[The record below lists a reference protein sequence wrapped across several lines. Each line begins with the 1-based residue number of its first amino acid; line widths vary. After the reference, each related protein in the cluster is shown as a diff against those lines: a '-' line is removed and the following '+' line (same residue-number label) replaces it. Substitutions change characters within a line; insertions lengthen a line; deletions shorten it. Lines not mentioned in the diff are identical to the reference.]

1 MSHPPHRRT
10 SDSPSNSDGTPG
22 LRFSAQAVNL
32 LVVILGIAAAY
43 FMTIQSL
50 KVELAAKAENAVVE
64 TLDRKL
70 TAFEVILREGVVDKE
85 EFYRF
90 SCGIESRLIRIEQ
103 YLIENSGDS
112 LGHK

>member
-1 MSHPPHRRT
+1 V
-10 SDSPSNSDGTPG
+10 SPSPRPSGV
-22 LRFSAQAVNL
+22 RISAQAINL
-32 LVVILGIAAAY
+32 AVVILGIAAAY

-50 KVELAAKAENAVVE
+50 KVELAAKAESAVVE

-90 SCGIESRLIRIEQ
+90 SSGIEARLIRIEQ
-103 YLIENSGDS
+103 YLIKNSGDS